1 MNYLNIDKHGR
12 HSISSEEKDPSRQDA
27 PKENY
32 KTFIYWICFREKSG
46 KHLNIGGKCRRDKD
60 T

>member
-12 HSISSEEKDPSRQDA
+12 HSISSEEKDPARQDA

-32 KTFIYWICFREKSG
+32 KTLYTGYVYHKKVVSI
-46 KHLNIGGKCRRDKD
+46 
-60 T
+60 

>member
-32 KTFIYWICFREKSG
+32 KTFIYWIC
-46 KHLNIGGKCRRDKD
+46 LL
-60 T
+60 